1 LKKIFDP
8 NHFLN
13 PAPALCCCKN
23 IFYNIKTNSM
33 NKNINIEALPAD
45 SQDTV
50 INAGRKISL
59 PAGIFYLLTFISIP
73 TLSLYAPIH
82 EPGFMLHPGNDND
95 IILGGIL
102 EIIVALAGIA
112 TAVILYPLL
121 KRQNNTLALGLVAS
135 RVLEAGTMFAGVAFL
150 LTAVGLHQNGAGADA
165 GEISHALVTLY
176 DRIFLLGQGFIPAIN
191 DLLLGVLLYRS
202 RLVPRT
208 LSVIGIAGA
217 LPLVAGYI
225 AILFGFIDR
234 ISPLAGLAAVPV
246 AVFEFSLGVY
256 LLVKGF
262 KPGSAL
268 LMQNEKLRVHE

>member
-1 LKKIFDP
+1 
-8 NHFLN
+8 
-13 PAPALCCCKN
+13 
-23 IFYNIKTNSM
+23 M
-33 NKNINIEALPAD
+33 NKNIKTEALPAD

-82 EPGFMLHPGNDND
+82 EPGYMLHPGNDNT

-102 EIIVALAGIA
+102 EIVVALSGIA

-121 KRQNNTLALGLVAS
+121 KKQNNTLALGLVAS
-135 RVLEAGTMFAGVAFL
+135 RVLEAGTMFVGVAFL

-165 GEISHALVTLY
+165 GAAGHVLVTLY
-176 DRIFLLGQGFIPAIN
+176 DKIFLLGQGFIPAIN
-191 DLLLGVLLYRS
+191 DLLLGILLYRS

-225 AILFGFIDR
+225 AVLFGFIDR
-234 ISPLAGLAAVPV
+234 ISPLAALSAVPV

-268 LMQNEKLRVHE
+268 LMQNEKPQVHE